1 MTERVGGTPVVS
13 LSAHLRPYLSGDVSG
28 RFRCLSPRPYIS
40 GDVSGH
46 FRCPSPVTSGRT
58 SPATFLAAIV
68 AHHLHLVLLLSPA
81 TFSAFT
87 VARHLRL
94 SLSGDILGPY
104 RCPSPPSSPAALS
117 GDISGHIVAHHLR
130 LVLLLSPATFSAHI
144 VARHLRL
151 SLSGYIPGPYRCPSP
166 VTSGRTSPAT
176 FLAAIV
182 ARHPGRTSPATFL
195 AVSVACHLRPSLS
208 GDILGPYRCP
218 SPPPIPLR
226 RHSRPISLPVISD
239 YPSPATFPAH
249 IVARHLRR
257 TSPAT
262 FRSISVARHLR
273 CTSPATFRAI
283 SVARHPGRTSP
294 ATFRGGI
301 TVISI
306 FFAMLRGFLQGSAR

>member
-13 LSAHLRPYLSGDVSG
+13 LSAHL
-28 RFRCLSPRPYIS
+28 RPYIS

-94 SLSGDILGPY
+94 
-104 RCPSPPSSPAALS
+104 
-117 GDISGHIVAHHLR
+117 
-130 LVLLLSPATFSAHI
+130 VLLLSPATFSAHI

-166 VTSGRTSPAT
+166 PSSPA
-176 FLAAIV
+176 A
-182 ARHPGRTSPATFL
+182 
-195 AVSVACHLRPSLS
+195 LS
-208 GDILGPYRCP
+208 DDISGPYRRL

-226 RHSRPISLPVISD
+226 RHFGAF
-239 YPSPATFPAH
+239 PSPATSA
-249 IVARHLRR
+249 VHLRR
-257 TSPAT
+257 RSGPFPLPVTPAVPLRRRFGAESPLYPFSLPCCEA
-262 FRSISVARHLR
+262 FYKGRPVDMQLSLFAKR
-273 CTSPATFRAI
+273 CVWPI
-283 SVARHPGRTSP
+283 LV
-294 ATFRGGI
+294 
-301 TVISI
+301 
-306 FFAMLRGFLQGSAR
+306 